1 MDELPPRS
9 PFGDASPERENK
21 PAPERVPV
29 FNLPGAILA
38 TLALL
43 ALIYAAQ
50 ALLLSAAAAEWLTL
64 TFGFLPLRYVYPLS
78 EQGWAWLWTPV
89 TYSLLHGSL
98 EHLAFNGLWLTA
110 FGTPVVRRI
119 GTLRFVLYWIAS
131 AAAGAA
137 VHAAVNWGQPSIMIG
152 ASGVVSALMGSACRF
167 AFGRSGRAAYHH
179 HAGFQPARLSITEA
193 LSQRTVRVFIIA
205 WFFGNIAIAF
215 GLPLFGDFS
224 GTIAW
229 DAHIGGFLFGFLL
242 FALFDPV
249 RGRNRSL

>member
-9 PFGDASPERENK
+9 PFGDASPEPQDK

-38 TLALL
+38 ALVPL
-43 ALIYAAQ
+43 GLIYAAQ
-50 ALLLSAAAAEWLTL
+50 ALLLPASTVQWLTI

-78 EQGWAWLWTPV
+78 EQGLEWLWTPV

-98 EHLAFNGLWLTA
+98 EHLAFNGLWLAA

-119 GTLRFVLYWIAS
+119 GTFRFVLFWIAS

-167 AFGRSGRAAYHH
+167 AFGRPGRAAFQHH
-179 HAGFQPARLSITEA
+179 VGFQPPRLGILEA

-215 GLPLFGDFS
+215 GLPLFGDLS

-249 RGRNRSL
+249 SNRNRSF